1 MYNNKMKD
9 NIRFGY
15 FFHGYQG
22 DTKYNSSHEPVS
34 TPDGNATYSYSIL
47 YEAQKRGWVT
57 FLMNKDRDW
66 PGFCKEYGDL
76 FKTFYKQ
83 ERYDAYMNAILSDD
97 LEENPKLDVLLLEW
111 RWPIPG
117 RNCQIDKSNFL
128 YENDLDRQ
136 TELLNYYK
144 DKGTKIIIFDLDH
157 KLTTED
163 EIKWEPDAI
172 FETALLPRYQHVKR
186 TSVYIPCLSK
196 FVDKESDFEY
206 QTKNVILD
214 EYYTTLAYVGS
225 RYERD
230 DVIDEYIKPFSE
242 RHPLTVK
249 FYGNWLKTYAECHER
264 WPNIEFCSRINVQD
278 FGSAY
283 SNAIACPLLA
293 KRSYFETGN
302 ITARI
307 WEALFFG
314 TLPIGFTENAGI
326 HQVLPSRL
334 IANDAKHLDHI
345 VTELSYQTLEERSD
359 LRIACYN
366 KWVEKACSERFVD
379 KIEQVLNG

>member
-1 MYNNKMKD
+1 M
-9 NIRFGY
+9 RLGY
-15 FFHGYQG
+15 FFHGYLG
-22 DTKYNSSHEPVS
+22 DTKYDKDGMLTS

-47 YEAQKRGWVT
+47 YEAQKRGWKT

-66 PGFCKEYGDL
+66 PGFCKEYNDL

-83 ERYDAYMNAILSDD
+83 ERLDAYMNAILSDD
-97 LEENPKLDVLLLEW
+97 LEENPELDVLLLEW

-117 RNCQIDKSNFL
+117 RNCDIDKSNPL
-128 YENDLDRQ
+128 YQPDLDRQ
-136 TELLNYYK
+136 LELLNYYK

-157 KLTTED
+157 KLTNED
-163 EIKWEPDAI
+163 EVKWEPDAV
-172 FETALLPRYQHVKR
+172 FETALFPKHQHVKR
-186 TSVYIPCLSK
+186 TSVFIPCLSK

-206 QTKNVILD
+206 QTKDVMFD
-214 EYYTTLAYVGS
+214 EHYTTLAYVGS

-230 DVIDEYIKPFSE
+230 DVIDEYIKPFSK

-249 FYGNWLKTYAECHER
+249 FYGNWSKTYSECINR
-264 WPNIEFCSRINVQD
+264 WPNIEFCNRINVQD
-278 FGSAY
+278 FGRAY

-293 KRSYFETGN
+293 KRSYFQTGN

-314 TLPIGFTENAGI
+314 TLPIGFSENLGI
-326 HQVLPSRL
+326 HEVLPKRL
-334 IANDAKHLDHI
+334 VADDARQLNHAVVD
-345 VTELSYQTLEERSD
+345 LSYQTLQERSK
-359 LRIACYN
+359 LRIDCYN
-366 KWVEKACSERFVD
+366 KWVEYACSERFID